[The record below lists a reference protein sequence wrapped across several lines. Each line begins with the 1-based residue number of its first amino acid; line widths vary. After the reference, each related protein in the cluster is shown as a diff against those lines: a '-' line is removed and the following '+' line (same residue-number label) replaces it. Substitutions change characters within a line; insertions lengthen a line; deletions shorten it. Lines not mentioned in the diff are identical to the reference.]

1 MIDPRYVPFYDVNM
15 SKIREDGIYRE
26 TILPLEDENQLRLN
40 IGANKLPIDTYN
52 LKEDQF
58 FKEI

>member
-1 MIDPRYVPFYDVNM
+1 M
-15 SKIREDGIYRE
+15 SKIREDGIYRD

-58 FKEI
+58 IKEI